1 VSTPLSVGALDERAA
16 GRAGLGPAFA
26 AVRTRLALVALL
38 FALAGIAWWITADRM
53 RGMDEGPGTGLG
65 TLGWFLGVWIV
76 MMAAMMFPSV
86 SPTVALYSRMSRS
99 TAASVVF
106 VSGYLLAW
114 TAAGVLAFA
123 VSDLGGNLLGSELAW
138 NRGGRWLAGGILVVA
153 AVYELTPLKDVCL
166 GKCRSPLG
174 FLFGA
179 WRDGLSGALQMGAK
193 HGGWCIG
200 CCWALMA
207 ALFAL
212 GVMSLA
218 WMAFVAALI
227 AAEKTLP
234 WGRAVTYG
242 TAAVLLLL
250 GVLLVAAPEAIPGL
264 TIPSD
269 GGSMNRMGVTNAG
282 PMP

>member
-1 VSTPLSVGALDERAA
+1 MSTPLSVGALDERAA

-76 MMAAMMFPSV
+76 MMTAMMFPSV

-269 GGSMNRMGVTNAG
+269 GGSMSPMGVTNDG

>member
-1 VSTPLSVGALDERAA
+1 MGALDERAA

-26 AVRTRLALVALL
+26 VVRTRLALVALL

-250 GVLLVAAPEAIPGL
+250 GVLLIAAPEAIPGL

-269 GGSMNRMGVTNAG
+269 GGSMDQMGVTNDE

>member
-1 VSTPLSVGALDERAA
+1 VGALDERAA

-26 AVRTRLALVALL
+26 VVRTRLALVALL

-99 TAASVVF
+99 TAASLVF

-138 NRGGRWLAGGILVVA
+138 DRGGRWLAGGILVVA

>member
-1 VSTPLSVGALDERAA
+1 MGALDERAA

-26 AVRTRLALVALL
+26 VVRTRLALVALL

-269 GGSMNRMGVTNAG
+269 GGSMSPMGVTNDG

>member
-1 VSTPLSVGALDERAA
+1 MSTPLSVGALDERAA
-16 GRAGLGPAFA
+16 GRAVLGPAFA
-26 AVRTRLALVALL
+26 AVRTRLALVVLL

-65 TLGWFLGVWIV
+65 TLSWFLGVWVV

-86 SPTVALYSRMSRS
+86 SPTVALYSRMAKSS
-99 TAASVVF
+99 TASLVF

-123 VSDLGGNLLGSELAW
+123 VSDLGGSLLGSELAW
-138 NRGGRWLAGGILVVA
+138 DRGGRWLAGGILVVA

-179 WRDGLSGALQMGAK
+179 WRDGLSGALQMGVR

-242 TAAVLLLL
+242 TAALLLAL
-250 GVLLVAAPEAIPGL
+250 GVVLMVAPEAIPGL
-264 TIPSD
+264 TIPSG
-269 GGSMNRMGVTNAG
+269 GGSMNRVGVTNDG
-282 PMP
+282 SMP